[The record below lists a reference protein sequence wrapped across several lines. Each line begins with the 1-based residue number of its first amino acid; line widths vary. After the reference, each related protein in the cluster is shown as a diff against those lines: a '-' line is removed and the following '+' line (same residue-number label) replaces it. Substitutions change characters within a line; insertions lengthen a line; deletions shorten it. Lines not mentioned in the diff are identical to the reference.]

1 MSDWTDNQDPYQVLG
16 LTQGHETTEAELK
29 KVAFPA
35 NSAYTVCLVT
45 NDRAVTQAY
54 RALVLKKHP
63 DKQKSNPNAAA
74 EFHLIQ
80 KAYELLSDGKARA
93 ALDDLYK

>member
-1 MSDWTDNQDPYQVLG
+1 MLVERVA
-16 LTQGHETTEAELK
+16 LTL
-29 KVAFPA
+29 P
-35 NSAYTVCLVT
+35 
-45 NDRAVTQAY
+45 AVTQAY

-80 KAYELLSDGKARA
+80 KAYELLSDAKARA